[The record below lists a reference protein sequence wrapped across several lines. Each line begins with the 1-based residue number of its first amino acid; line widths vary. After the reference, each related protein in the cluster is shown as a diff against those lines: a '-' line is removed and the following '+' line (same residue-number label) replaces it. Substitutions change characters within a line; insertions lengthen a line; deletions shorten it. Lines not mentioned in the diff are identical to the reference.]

1 MPAAA
6 HSPATAA
13 CGQRPPSPVIALAPL
28 GRSHLDGR
36 HPPHHSCNLPSR
48 ASSARQ
54 PAAPPCDPARLSN
67 PHRPGARR
75 TVLPSLPA
83 VSSLGGFRT
92 PAASARGKACERP
105 ASENLHKSGRHA
117 LQQKHRV
124 FDHLVGAGEQGRR
137 QLRGRGLFAVVRL
150 ITSSNFFGNSHRQ
163 ITRLR
168 SLTKFCPRKPPFAAS
183 FRASQR
189 RSSSV
194 RRLRHSAADQ
204 TWMAAG
210 QPSPIAQSACAH

>member
-105 ASENLHKSGRHA
+105 ASENLHISGCEQS
-117 LQQKHRV
+117 QQ
-124 FDHLVGAGEQGRR
+124 GSAYS
-137 QLRGRGLFAVVRL
+137 
-150 ITSSNFFGNSHRQ
+150 ITSSAVASRFEGTVRSSALAVF
-163 ITRLR
+163 RLMSSSYFDICSTGR
-168 SLTKFCPRKPPFAAS
+168 SPGGARRRILSTYTAPR
-183 FRASQR
+183 RA
-189 RSSSV
+189 SSSV
-194 RRLRHSAADQ
+194 SAA
-204 TWMAAG
+204 
-210 QPSPIAQSACAH
+210 

>member
-105 ASENLHKSGRHA
+105 ASENLHRNELMHCSKQASYS
-117 LQQKHRV
+117 
-124 FDHLVGAGEQGRR
+124 
-137 QLRGRGLFAVVRL
+137 
-150 ITSSNFFGNSHRQ
+150 ITSSASSCMLFGTTSPSALAVF
-163 ITRLR
+163 ILR
-168 SLTKFCPRKPPFAAS
+168 ISSNLVGCRTGRSPGFAPRRMRPAYMPACRYK
-183 FRASQR
+183 
-189 RSSSV
+189 SV
-194 RRLRHSAADQ
+194 MR
-204 TWMAAG
+204 G
-210 QPSPIAQSACAH
+210 P